1 MLNLG
6 DIDADHIDLT
16 TPTTR
21 TTRNPDVA
29 LHTAN
34 LTRDQWTLHAGLP
47 VTTPETTITDLAAT
61 GTDLGHLATVTRDA
75 ALKHDVDTSTLEAA
89 LDHHA
94 NSHGYTSGRELLTYL
109 LQTAGAP
116 AAAVD
121 VGMRTFVDELHK
133 TLAAYPNITP
143 DHITKAL
150 GNVHI
155 PTPTI
160 VSPRIQ
166 VPTIPQPQ
174 LSPDV
179 FRELQRNSSAITKAI
194 NTTAVA
200 QALSH
205 ALEGSRLSK
214 PSASSVSSWQPDR
227 TSMTDSTAAL
237 RRSLESRFKNASR
250 TTGQPSSQIRRRFFH
265 QCYLARVFT
274 LPGNDW
280 VLKGGVGLAVRV
292 SNARHSID
300 IDLYRQ
306 GARDELDT
314 SIEQLITAGGPSK
327 RDPFIFEVTRKN
339 QIIGAAGGTT
349 LTVKCL
355 LGTRQLDTFPIDLT
369 TRDHTVGQL
378 EEVTPEHLVQIPQV
392 MPPPPMLVYP
402 WLTRSPTSSQPCTRS
417 TRKGI
422 PPLATATSSTWSSS
436 PSTTKAS
443 TSTSYTAQS
452 QPSKHYATSPFPPH

>member
-1 MLNLG
+1 MRREQWWPPVRDLAEEQGGLFTAAQARTAGARRPQLADLLHAGTIDRVQHGIYRLTGTPPDLWEHARAAWLALDPNLPASDRLQDPAGPGGVISHRTAARMLNLG

-75 ALKHDVDTSTLEAA
+75 ALKHDVDTSTLEAV

-94 NSHGYTSGRELLTYL
+94 NSHGYTSGRELLTDL

-205 ALEGSRLSK
+205 ALEGS
-214 PSASSVSSWQPDR
+214 PAVE
-227 TSMTDSTAAL
+227 TL
-237 RRSLESRFKNASR
+237 RQLR
-250 TTGQPSSQIRRRFFH
+250 
-265 QCYLARVFT
+265 
-274 LPGNDW
+274 
-280 VLKGGVGLAVRV
+280 
-292 SNARHSID
+292 
-300 IDLYRQ
+300 
-306 GARDELDT
+306 
-314 SIEQLITAGGPSK
+314 EQL
-327 RDPFIFEVTRKN
+327 
-339 QIIGAAGGTT
+339 AA
-349 LTVKCL
+349 
-355 LGTRQLDTFPIDLT
+355 RQDVD
-369 TRDHTVGQL
+369 D
-378 EEVTPEHLVQIPQV
+378 
-392 MPPPPMLVYP
+392 
-402 WLTRSPTSSQPCTRS
+402 
-417 TRKGI
+417 
-422 PPLATATSSTWSSS
+422 
-436 PSTTKAS
+436 
-443 TSTSYTAQS
+443 
-452 QPSKHYATSPFPPH
+452 